1 MKPPLHERSQSPEN
15 FSIESSPGGD
25 LGDSAVGDKR
35 KRERERERERD
46 GAIGSV
52 IYEDM
57 NNLRGSRDS
66 NKGKRNKVDNDVS
79 RAASAF
85 FENPW
90 LLRSMVLAERLDDS
104 KPEVVNAQEAV
115 VFSHAF
121 GLEEVFATCQ
131 MAVTVSEH
139 NIAEGEGEGEGEE
152 NDPLDPDGDPDLGD
166 STPGDRDRDRDR
178 ERDNLTNPPEDYLRL
193 QARMEL
199 KVPLSFM
206 AAFVQ
211 IKGSEWDQSSLIAKT
226 LGRVHRGKYC
236 HNMNRLL
243 FDFVFTPQ
251 EVAGPAVN
259 GGEGGGG
266 VGVGSAM
273 AVAATATDSNATT
286 ASSSSSSSSSSSVL
300 VNSHGD
306 KCDRHAD
313 GQDQDQGQGQD
324 LRDSDS
330 YYDPKDDFRDVQ
342 ESSSSSSRT
351 GLGNSATSKDTPH
364 SDRDT
369 EMEMDKDK
377 DSPPMSPDITQST
390 PAVDARVPD
399 TDLPDPLPVHT
410 PIYSEGERWLLS
422 AVKTAGPG
430 GLTLDAVRAMY
441 ARKSARV
448 KKNSGT
454 GSSTSSSSSSSSNSS
469 SSSSQE
475 DVSSKTSDDFIQM
488 GKKLASRNDIILDL
502 GYGFHD
508 LGLHCIET
516 VEKNP
521 VHFVHSSFS
530 YLYYV
535 STGPDLFPGEG
546 SCPWVSVGG
555 TRNELFYRMLRSKV
569 AGILSIR
576 PGSSLRSLHAGF
588 PQLSLAHLSVL
599 VSTMAQ
605 EGLVVSRAPP
615 VSTLLL
621 GPFAKQSVCVP
632 KNGYYLR
639 L

>member
-1 MKPPLHERSQSPEN
+1 VKPPLNDKFHNSDGASGENSPR
-15 FSIESSPGGD
+15 
-25 LGDSAVGDKR
+25 LHQADSTLGDKR
-35 KRERERERERD
+35 KREMERERE
-46 GAIGSV
+46 GVIESV
-52 IYEDM
+52 ISEDA
-57 NNLRGSRDS
+57 NILNTKDKR
-66 NKGKRNKVDNDVS
+66 GKRTKVDNDVS

-139 NIAEGEGEGEGEE
+139 SVAEGEGEGEGEE
-152 NDPLDPDGDPDLGD
+152 NDPLDVDGDHDQGD

-178 ERDNLTNPPEDYLRL
+178 ERDRERDNLADPPEDFLRL
-193 QARMEL
+193 QARLEL

-211 IKGSEWDQSSLIAKT
+211 IKASEWDQTSVITKT

-243 FDFVFTPQ
+243 FDFTITPK
-251 EVAGPAVN
+251 EVPGPVVT
-259 GGEGGGG
+259 GSGSGMG
-266 VGVGSAM
+266 V
-273 AVAATATDSNATT
+273 AVAATVTDSSVAVCE
-286 ASSSSSSSSSSSVL
+286 SSSSSRAS

-306 KCDRHAD
+306 RSDSPRE
-313 GQDQDQGQGQD
+313 GTD
-324 LRDSDS
+324 LDHQDSDS
-330 YYDPKDDFRDVQ
+330 YYDPKDDFRDIEQ
-342 ESSSSSSRT
+342 DSSSSSNGHS
-351 GLGNSATSKDTPH
+351 NSNSSTSKEVPSDDTP
-364 SDRDT
+364 SRDG
-369 EMEMDKDK
+369 DN
-377 DSPPMSPDITQST
+377 PPISTDTTQGT
-390 PAVDARVPD
+390 PAADAEVPD
-399 TDLPDPLPVHT
+399 TDLPDPSPV
-410 PIYSEGERWLLS
+410 PVPVYSEGERWLLS
-422 AVKTAGPG
+422 AVKSAGPG
-430 GLTLDAVRAMY
+430 GLTLDAVGAMH
-441 ARKSARV
+441 ARKMARG
-448 KKNSGT
+448 KKNSVISG
-454 GSSTSSSSSSSSNSS
+454 SSSSSSGSSSNS
-469 SSSSQE
+469 QE
-475 DVSSKTSDDFIQM
+475 EVSSMTSDDFIQM
-488 GKKLASRNDIILDL
+488 GKNLASRNEIILDL
-502 GYGFHD
+502 GFGFHD
-508 LGLHCIET
+508 TGLHCIET
-516 VEKNP
+516 VEKSP
-521 VHFVHSSFS
+521 VHFVHFSFS
-530 YLYYV
+530 NLYYV
-535 STGPDLFPGEG
+535 PTGPDLFPGEG

-588 PQLSLAHLSVL
+588 PQLSLSHLSVL

-615 VSTLLL
+615 VSTLLS

-632 KNGYYLR
+632 AIGYYLR